1 MSVVLVI
8 QHAPYCHL
16 WPPCLYKTK
25 RLSQKNKSTEN
36 KMRVLIFSTTFVWN
50 ISHSK
55 KNSAWYSINVWMTSC
70 KVATRYSCQ
79 ILMELAFSQHI
90 FVKSSN
96 IKFHKNPSSGSRV
109 LPCGR
114 AVMTKL
120 IVAFLNIANAHK
132 YLCSAVCLLIC
143 VDLRTNSDYL
153 SIQH

>member
-1 MSVVLVI
+1 MRHIVI
-8 QHAPYCHL
+8 FGLPVS
-16 WPPCLYKTK
+16 TK
-25 RLSQKNKSTEN
+25 RSAYRKKKKKSTEN

-55 KNSAWYSINVWMTSC
+55 KNSAWYSINVRTTSC

-79 ILMELAFSQHI
+79 ILMELEFSQHI
-90 FVKSSN
+90 FVKSLN
-96 IKFHKNPSSGSRV
+96 IKFHKNPSSGS
-109 LPCGR
+109 GR

-120 IVAFLNIANAHK
+120 IVAFLNFANAHK
-132 YLCSAVCLLIC
+132 YLCSAVCLPFC